1 MFPFQN
7 VFDQVLFVARLS
19 QEPPEPPLQGAPSP
33 GQSQVL
39 HTALKVH
46 KLLKH
51 QEEFFNAKIISKR
64 YWECLLIFSPCEEAT
79 IFFLS
84 STVARRLQ
92 SEGYLL
98 YREPR
103 NMRR

>member
-1 MFPFQN
+1 M
-7 VFDQVLFVARLS
+7 FVARLN
-19 QEPPEPPLQGAPSP
+19 QELPVPLLQSAPPL
-33 GQSQVL
+33 GQSDVI

-46 KLLKH
+46 KLLIHQGQFFKAKLQISDKH
-51 QEEFFNAKIISKR
+51 

-84 STVARRLQ
+84 STVASRLQ

-98 YREPR
+98 
-103 NMRR
+103 

>member
-1 MFPFQN
+1 MFPSQN
-7 VFDQVLFVARLS
+7 VCDQVAFAARLS
-19 QEPPEPPLQGAPSP
+19 QEPPVPPLQSAPSL
-33 GQSQVL
+33 GQSEGT
-39 HTALKVH
+39 HTALEVH
-46 KLLKH
+46 KASESPGTVSQGNAFHKH
-51 QEEFFNAKIISKR
+51 

-98 YREPR
+98 
-103 NMRR
+103 